1 LSIMVSREQTTEKS
15 VGLSAGLLAQIV
27 DVIVRHSNPKKII
40 IYGSRARGDYKPTSD
55 IDIAVECDDGKDLIR
70 NVIDDEIRTLLKLD
84 IVDMGWVNEKLR
96 REIEEEGMVIY
107 EKA

>member
-1 LSIMVSREQTTEKS
+1 MKASREQTTEKS

-40 IYGSRARGDYKPTSD
+40 LYGSRARGDYRATSD
-55 IDIAVECDDGKDLIR
+55 LDIAVECEDGKEVIR
-70 NVIDDEIRTLLKLD
+70 NVINDEVRTLLKLD
-84 IVDMGWVNEKLR
+84 VVDIGGVNEKFC
-96 REIEEEGMVIY
+96 REIHEQGIVIP

>member
-1 LSIMVSREQTTEKS
+1 MNPSETVEKNL
-15 VGLSAGLLAQIV
+15 GLRGELLRQIV

-40 IYGSRARGDYKPTSD
+40 IYGSRASGDYKPTSD

-84 IVDMGWVNEKLR
+84 IVDIGGVNEEFR